1 VQGLTLWIGY
11 GGREMTSRN
20 KVTEHE
26 IKSLR
31 TNRRVIDALFVTFL
45 SYLPVFILYAKLFPS
60 RAGLVILAM
69 VYLVC
74 MARMGHF
81 VMHFKCPRC
90 QKTFNMVDIWVQLR
104 NSSVVYGG
112 PMNKCQY
119 CDLRY
124 PRKDE
129 PYASIG
135 CTWIIN
141 QLEKHAHRI
150 VLVVFLCAI
159 TAILHGYFNGN

>member
-1 VQGLTLWIGY
+1 
-11 GGREMTSRN
+11 MTSRT
-20 KVTEHE
+20 KLTEHE

-31 TNRRVIDALFVTFL
+31 TNRRVIDILFIVFL
-45 SYLPVFILYAKLFPS
+45 SYLPVCILYANLFPS

-69 VYLVC
+69 VYIVC

-81 VMHFKCPRC
+81 VMYFKCPRC
-90 QKTFNMVDIWVQLR
+90 EKTFNMVNIWEQIR
-104 NSSVVYGG
+104 NSSVQYWG

-150 VLVVFLCAI
+150 ILIVLICAI
-159 TAILHGYFNGN
+159 MAILYGYLNAN